1 MPKADGSAGVLTTQE
16 AFDYVIYTHAV
27 EGIEFT
33 ADEKEAFMK
42 NLSDGTCGQAAEQA
56 VQRFKEKYGVS

>member
-1 MPKADGSAGVLTTQE
+1 MTKSNRSVGVLTSQE

-33 ADEKEAFMK
+33 DDEKENFKINLK
-42 NLSDGTCGQAAEQA
+42 NGTCGQAAEQT
-56 VQRFKEKYGVS
+56 VKRLKEKYGVV